1 MIKNSS
7 EYLDV
12 KELVDFVLEYGKD
25 NSLPNME
32 GSGEAAYQA
41 ALRLQQHGL
50 PKAIEL
56 PKNPRLDLEAYRKDI
71 IECAGGKYEE
81 GKTIAE
87 TMGEDAHLELWDYD
101 IEHCVHLIHNA
112 YKGGLLDAIDKQHDG
127 VTIEESLHTVY
138 RREDL
143 YDDDYGDCTR
153 LHCGEFVIDLYY
165 RSGNRELAE
174 TSVGVF
180 KSETVLDDEE
190 LQYEQA

>member
-12 KELVDFVLEYGKD
+12 KELVDFVLTYTD
-25 NSLPNME
+25 AAHYRVI
-32 GSGEAAYQA
+32 EAAK
-41 ALRLQQHGL
+41 RLQQHGL
-50 PKAIEL
+50 PKA
-56 PKNPRLDLEAYRKDI
+56 Y
-71 IECAGGKYEE
+71 
-81 GKTIAE
+81 
-87 TMGEDAHLELWDYD
+87 
-101 IEHCVHLIHNA
+101 
-112 YKGGLLDAIDKQHDG
+112 DG

-143 YDDDYGDCTR
+143 YDADYGDCTR

>member
-12 KELVDFVLEYGKD
+12 KELVDFVLEYGMDKTLLD
-25 NSLPNME
+25 ME
-32 GSGEAAYQA
+32 GLGEKAFAAA
-41 ALRLQQHGL
+41 VRLKNHGL
-50 PKAIEL
+50 PKA
-56 PKNPRLDLEAYRKDI
+56 Y
-71 IECAGGKYEE
+71 
-81 GKTIAE
+81 
-87 TMGEDAHLELWDYD
+87 
-101 IEHCVHLIHNA
+101 
-112 YKGGLLDAIDKQHDG
+112 DG

-143 YDDDYGDCTR
+143 YDDDYGECTR
-153 LHCGEFVIDLYY
+153 LHCGAFVIDLYY

>member
-50 PKAIEL
+50 PKA
-56 PKNPRLDLEAYRKDI
+56 Y
-71 IECAGGKYEE
+71 
-81 GKTIAE
+81 
-87 TMGEDAHLELWDYD
+87 
-101 IEHCVHLIHNA
+101 
-112 YKGGLLDAIDKQHDG
+112 DG
-127 VTIEESLHTVY
+127 VTIEESLHTVH

-143 YDDDYGDCTR
+143 YDVDYGECTR
-153 LHCGEFVIDLYY
+153 LHCGKFVIDLYY

>member
-50 PKAIEL
+50 PKA
-56 PKNPRLDLEAYRKDI
+56 Y
-71 IECAGGKYEE
+71 
-81 GKTIAE
+81 
-87 TMGEDAHLELWDYD
+87 
-101 IEHCVHLIHNA
+101 
-112 YKGGLLDAIDKQHDG
+112 DG
-127 VTIEESLHTVY
+127 VTIEESLHTVH

-153 LHCGEFVIDLYY
+153 LHCGAFVVDLYY

-174 TSVGVF
+174 SSIGVF
-180 KSETVLDDEE
+180 NAETVLDDEG
-190 LQYEQA
+190 LQYEKVSD

>member
-50 PKAIEL
+50 PKA
-56 PKNPRLDLEAYRKDI
+56 Y
-71 IECAGGKYEE
+71 
-81 GKTIAE
+81 
-87 TMGEDAHLELWDYD
+87 
-101 IEHCVHLIHNA
+101 
-112 YKGGLLDAIDKQHDG
+112 DG
-127 VTIEESLHTVY
+127 VTIEESLHTVH

-153 LHCGEFVIDLYY
+153 LHCGAFVVDLYY